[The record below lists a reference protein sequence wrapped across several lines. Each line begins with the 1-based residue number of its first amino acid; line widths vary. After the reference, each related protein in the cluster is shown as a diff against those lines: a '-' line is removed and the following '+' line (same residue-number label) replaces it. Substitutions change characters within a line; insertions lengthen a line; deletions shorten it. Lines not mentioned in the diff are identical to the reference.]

1 MKKITVVG
9 NGTAG
14 VIYSTFLKTFWKDS
28 VEIELIHDS
37 KKDIIGVGESTT
49 PSIFEYLKYIGISS
63 HELIKNTNCLL
74 KLGIKFK
81 NWTNSNIHFYHNFNE
96 PNINH
101 NSLNDT
107 YFLSSAYGILK
118 DKFDNDFYLQDFFL
132 EKNKVPQSFPDDTSH
147 ALHID
152 AKVFSEY
159 ILSKF
164 RNKIS
169 IIDSNIINVEVE
181 NNIIKS
187 LTLEDGKEVK
197 SDLFIDASG
206 FSRILFKN
214 LDSEWIDMS
223 SYLPMNRSIPN
234 PIKKTYEKIPTF
246 TLAESTKNGWI
257 WQIPLQDRYG
267 SGYNYSS
274 NFTTDEEAKKD
285 FDRWLRKNHEI
296 NLENDRIIKYETGYY
311 KNQWIGNCISIGLS
325 SGFVEPLES
334 SSIHTI
340 IRQVF
345 YITNFYSLHINE
357 FSIKTYNRKM
367 QSIYKTI
374 FDFIRLHYY
383 VKRSDSEFH
392 LYMNKTTPDW
402 IKELENKLENY
413 FINFY
418 DFFDNDDLFTAMNY
432 ITICNGLSLIKS
444 KKGITKYLSNNNFLE
459 ISKSCCQQIERI
471 KMINR
476 HKSID
481 HYELIQFI
489 KNSH

>member
-1 MKKITVVG
+1 MKKITIVG

-14 VIYSTFLKTFWKDS
+14 VICSTFFKTFWKDS
-28 VEIELIHDS
+28 AEIELIFDS

-49 PSIFEYLKYIGISS
+49 PSIFEYLKYIGVSS
-63 HELIKNTNCLL
+63 RELIKNTNCLL

-81 NWTNSNIHFYHNFNE
+81 NWKGKNTHFYHNFNE

-118 DKFDNDFYLQDFFL
+118 NEFDNDFYLQNFFL
-132 EKNKVPQSFPDDTSH
+132 EENKVPQSFPDDTSH

-152 AKVFSEY
+152 AKKFSEY

-164 RNKIS
+164 KNKIS
-169 IIDSNIINVEVE
+169 IIDSEIINVEVE

-187 LTLEDGKEVK
+187 LILEDGRKIK

-214 LDSEWIDMS
+214 LDSEWINMS
-223 SYLPMNRSIPN
+223 SYLPMNRAIPN
-234 PIKKTYEKIPTF
+234 PIKKIYKKIPTF
-246 TLAESTKNGWI
+246 TLAESTRNGWI

-285 FDRWLRKNHEI
+285 FDKWLCKNHNV
-296 NLENDRIIKYETGYY
+296 NLESDRTIKYETGYY
-311 KNQWIGNCISIGLS
+311 KNQWIGNCICIGLA

-340 IRQVF
+340 IRQAL
-345 YITNFYSLHINE
+345 YITNFYPLNINE
-357 FSIKTYNRKM
+357 FSIKTYNRKL
-367 QSIYKTI
+367 QNVYKTI

-383 VKRSDSEFH
+383 TKRNDSKFH
-392 LYMNKTTPDW
+392 SYMNESTPDW
-402 IKELENKLENY
+402 IKELESKLENS

-418 DFFDNDDLFTAMNY
+418 DFFDNDDLFTTMNY
-432 ITICNGLSLIKS
+432 ITLCNGLGLIKS
-444 KKGITKYLSNNNFLE
+444 KKGIESYLSNNNFLD
-459 ISKSCCQQIERI
+459 ISKSCYQQIQKI
-471 KMINR
+471 KMIN
-476 HKSID
+476 KYNAVD
-481 HYELIQFI
+481 HDKII
-489 KNSH
+489 NSVKNLH

>member
-1 MKKITVVG
+1 MKKITIVG

-14 VIYSTFLKTFWKDS
+14 VICSTFFKTFWRDS
-28 VEIELIHDS
+28 VEIELIFDS

-63 HELIKNTNCLL
+63 HDLIRETNCLL

-81 NWTNSNIHFYHNFNE
+81 NWTGKNTHFYHNFNE

-118 DKFDNDFYLQDFFL
+118 DQFENDFYLQDFFL
-132 EKNKVPQSFPDDTSH
+132 DENKVPQCFPDDTSH

-152 AKVFSEY
+152 AKKFSEY
-159 ILSKF
+159 ILSRF
-164 RNKIS
+164 ENKIS
-169 IIDSNIINVEVE
+169 IIDSEIVNVEVK
-181 NNIIKS
+181 NNFIKS
-187 LTLEDGKEVK
+187 LTLKDGRKIK

-206 FSRILFKN
+206 FSRVLFKN

-234 PIKKTYEKIPTF
+234 PIKKTYEKIPTY

-285 FDRWLRKNHEI
+285 FDLWLNKNHKMS
-296 NLENDRIIKYETGYY
+296 LESDRIIQYKTGYY
-311 KNQWIGNCISIGLS
+311 KDQWIGNCISVGLS

-340 IRQVF
+340 IRQAF
-345 YITNFYSLHINE
+345 YITNFYPLNLNQY
-357 FSIKTYNRKM
+357 SIRTYNRKL
-367 QSIYKTI
+367 QSVYKTI
-374 FDFIRLHYY
+374 FNFIRLHYY
-383 VKRSDSEFH
+383 LKRSDSKFH
-392 LYMNKTTPDW
+392 SYMNESTPKW
-402 IKELENKLENY
+402 IKELESKLENS

-418 DFFDNDDLFTAMNY
+418 DFFDNDDLFTTMNY
-432 ITICNGLSLIKS
+432 ITLCNGLGLIKS
-444 KKGITKYLSNNNFLE
+444 KEGIESYLSNNNFLD
-459 ISKSCCQQIERI
+459 ISRSCYQQVQRT
-471 KMINR
+471 KVVNR
-476 HKSID
+476 NNAIDHNQLIKSI
-481 HYELIQFI
+481 
-489 KNSH
+489 KNLH